1 MLYTDYVWKEG
12 IPKGIAGPQPRYEII
27 TDPYGKRYLIL
38 DQNHQLIYDSNV
50 IDFRHLNPRHQQ
62 GWSRDALNEDQF
74 LVRDRDHF
82 PLFIE
87 HHFFKEGLP
96 IECKFYSLSRV
107 LIAVQKIH
115 YVHLGEANNSVT
127 LCDIEGKPILKK
139 EYVVN
144 DQLEFTTLLSTT
156 F

>member
-12 IPKGIAGPQPRYEII
+12 IPKGIKGDQPRYEII

-38 DQNHQLIYDSNV
+38 DKEHRLIYDSSQ

-62 GWSRDALNEDQF
+62 GWSREELSHDRF

-87 HHFFKEGLP
+87 HHHFKDDLP
-96 IECKFYSLSRV
+96 IVCQFYSLSKV

-115 YVHLGEANNSVT
+115 YVHFGDSFNGVT
-127 LCDIEGKPILKK
+127 LYDLVEKPVMEKSYAI
-139 EYVVN
+139 N
-144 DQLEFTTLLSTT
+144 NRFEFTDLETIH